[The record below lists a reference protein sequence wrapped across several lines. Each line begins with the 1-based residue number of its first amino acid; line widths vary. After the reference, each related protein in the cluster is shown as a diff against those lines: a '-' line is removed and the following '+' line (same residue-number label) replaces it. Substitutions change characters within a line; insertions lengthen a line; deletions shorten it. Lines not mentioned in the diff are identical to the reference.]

1 MKPVN
6 LLPAQH
12 RPKQATGAKS
22 GSAYIVIGVLA
33 ALVLCVGAYVVTANR
48 VTERKDQAAEAK
60 RETVEAQNK
69 LASLGR
75 YGDFAKVAATR
86 KASVSTLSQARFD
99 WERFMREVA
108 HLLPSGTW
116 LTAVDASTTGEG
128 ANGAAPAPAAPGVD
142 SSPGAKLE
150 GCAKRQPAV
159 ATLMVRLRKLHAVE
173 EVNLEESAKSD
184 QSGSTSSSGVAS
196 TSDCGRYYK
205 FAVKAVFSAT
215 PATPVGA
222 PSGDSERVPASLGG
236 GS

>member
-12 RPKQATGAKS
+12 RPKQATGSAA
-22 GSAYIVIGVLA
+22 GSAYVVIGVLA
-33 ALVLCVGAYVVTANR
+33 ALVLCIGAYVVTANR
-48 VTERKDQAAEAK
+48 ATERKDQTAEAK
-60 RETVEAQNK
+60 REVAQAESK

-75 YGDFAKVAATR
+75 YGDFAKIAATR
-86 KASVSTLSQARFD
+86 KASVSALSQTRFD
-99 WERFMREVA
+99 WERFMRETA

-116 LTAVDASTTGEG
+116 LTAVDASTTGDS
-128 ANGAAPAPAAPGVD
+128 ATGAAPAPTTPGVD
-142 SSPGAKLE
+142 NKPGATLE

-184 QSGSTSSSGVAS
+184 ESGSSSGSGVAS

-205 FAVKAVFSAT
+205 FSVKAVFTPT
-215 PATPVGA
+215 PASPVGA
-222 PSGDSERVPASLGG
+222 GGGTEEVPASLGG